1 VIALR
6 TGIASSDKTDCS
18 GLAQCFRLHGDGSNG
33 LELYL
38 YRQIGIPQ
46 CVEVWPGLLRFGY
59 PVSLPITR
67 ATEGNLM
74 ILIQCSCY
82 PALRRSHSCGYDCEA
97 KYYSTRHALM
107 NDEIHLVDTNCSSR
121 TTYLHGRAWRS
132 AVLHLRVPGL
142 LAASL
147 WMHTR
152 NQYRDPAEAVYQAT
166 LCRVCSHSAHN
177 CKLWPASVTLLNKE
191 LLITIFQARIIFRLI
206 EYSNG
211 IHSSIPRHEVYQYCL
226 DSLLMLIGS
235 TLFNVVHPG
244 RIMPGVAHD
253 LPPRVDRKM
262 RDSSKQ
268 RGNLLSLE
276 SFRGNERA

>member
-1 VIALR
+1 VRGGLVR
-6 TGIASSDKTDCS
+6 SS
-18 GLAQCFRLHGDGSNG
+18 
-33 LELYL
+33 
-38 YRQIGIPQ
+38 
-46 CVEVWPGLLRFGY
+46 WFGY
-59 PVSLPITR
+59 PVSLSITR
-67 ATEGNLM
+67 ATKGSLM

-82 PALRRSHSCGYDCEA
+82 PALRRSHSCGYYCEA
-97 KYYSTRHALM
+97 KYYSARHAFT
-107 NDEIHLVDTNCSSR
+107 NDEIRLADTNCSLR

-147 WMHTR
+147 WMHSKKE
-152 NQYRDPAEAVYQAT
+152 YRDPAEAVYQAT
-166 LCRVCSHSAHN
+166 LCRVCSDSANN
-177 CKLWPASVTLLNKE
+177 CKIRPASVMWLNRE
-191 LLITIFQARIIFRLI
+191 LLIIIFQARIIFRLI

-253 LPPRVDRKM
+253 LPSRKDRKL

-268 RGNLLSLE
+268 RGNALSLD
-276 SFRGNERA
+276 SLRGNERA